1 MTPPSTPPRWRKLSW
16 VGLLYFA
23 EGTPFGFI
31 NDAVPLWL
39 ESAGASIKSVGL
51 FAGLE
56 APWSWKLAW
65 APLVD
70 WFGTRRRWM
79 VLALSL
85 ESLLLAAAA
94 WCGASNP
101 TLLALVLLAY
111 VTASAT
117 ADIAVDAYTIELTE
131 KGEEGP
137 VNSVRVALYRASW
150 LLAGGVTVAL
160 APTLGWTKV
169 VLGVAALMLL
179 IAIAVLMAPRV
190 ASDARVRQRG
200 SFKSIARGWWTT
212 LSAWFRLEGALAL
225 ALCALLYKLPD
236 SSMGPMPRLF
246 WKHSGLSLEEI
257 GWFLTPLNLAC
268 VVIGSI
274 TGGMAIPKLGV
285 LRGLFWFGL
294 AQASSNAVY
303 AVVAAMGGTSER
315 ILFATGYENFTA
327 GLGTAALL
335 SLLMRMCGKEQA
347 ATEYALLSA
356 LFALVRF
363 PAKMVSGVGV
373 ESLGYSGFFWLTTA
387 LAVPGLLSLFS
398 VKLAQRIGEPPLA
411 RH

>member
-1 MTPPSTPPRWRKLSW
+1 
-16 VGLLYFA
+16 
-23 EGTPFGFI
+23 
-31 NDAVPLWL
+31 
-39 ESAGASIKSVGL
+39 
-51 FAGLE
+51 
-56 APWSWKLAW
+56 
-65 APLVD
+65 
-70 WFGTRRRWM
+70 
-79 VLALSL
+79 
-85 ESLLLAAAA
+85 
-94 WCGASNP
+94 
-101 TLLALVLLAY
+101 
-111 VTASAT
+111 
-117 ADIAVDAYTIELTE
+117 
-131 KGEEGP
+131 
-137 VNSVRVALYRASW
+137 
-150 LLAGGVTVAL
+150 
-160 APTLGWTKV
+160 
-169 VLGVAALMLL
+169 
-179 IAIAVLMAPRV
+179 
-190 ASDARVRQRG
+190 
-200 SFKSIARGWWTT
+200 
-212 LSAWFRLEGALAL
+212 
-225 ALCALLYKLPD
+225 
-236 SSMGPMPRLF
+236 MGPMPRLV

-274 TGGMAIPKLGV
+274 AGGMAIPKLGV